1 MSSVIFIK
9 KNLQKYGKMPLA
21 HPRDVVQLS
30 HICSV
35 MCSAI
40 VVVPP
45 QKTAK
50 VGVHKF
56 YDFHL
61 YSYVNLNSEGGLQ
74 KKGRVL

>member
-50 VGVHKF
+50 VGVHEF

>member
-1 MSSVIFIK
+1 MIFIK
-9 KNLQKYGKMPLA
+9 QIQQEYGKMPLA
-21 HPRDVVQLS
+21 HPRDMVQLS

-50 VGVHKF
+50 VGVNEF

>member
-21 HPRDVVQLS
+21 HPRDMVQLS

-50 VGVHKF
+50 VGVNEF

-61 YSYVNLNSEGGLQ
+61 YSYENLNSEGGLQ
-74 KKGRVL
+74 NRSFQ